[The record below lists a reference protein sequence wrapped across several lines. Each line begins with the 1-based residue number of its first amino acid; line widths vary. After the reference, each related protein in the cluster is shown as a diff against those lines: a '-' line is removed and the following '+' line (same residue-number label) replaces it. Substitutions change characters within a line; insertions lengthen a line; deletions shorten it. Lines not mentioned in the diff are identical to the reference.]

1 MLIPRDFF
9 ARPSVEVAPDLLGC
23 VLEHETA
30 DGLVA
35 VELTE
40 VEAYAGRS
48 DPASHA
54 YRGKT
59 QRNAVMFGPPGHA
72 YVYFT
77 YGMHFCVN
85 MVCLGEEGSASAVLL
100 RAGAIIAGEDL
111 ARARRTRGPVP
122 EGRARI
128 APRDLARGPARLCQA
143 LGIDRSLDGADVCVA
158 GSPLRMLRRG
168 GQPGPFGCAS
178 PGGRNPDPP
187 WNPPQDCH
195 RTPGRG
201 EQRRRDPL
209 AVLVRR
215 GPDRLGVPGACAPAT
230 QTGYP
235 LTARW
240 WHHAGVDDII
250 DELSWRGLIA
260 VSTDLDELRLAL
272 KSGRVTL
279 YGGFD
284 PTAPG
289 LHIGNLVL
297 LVTMRRLQLAGHRPI
312 GLVGGATGLIGDPSG
327 KSAER
332 VLNPAELVAEWVE
345 RIRGE
350 VSRFLDF
357 DAGESS
363 ALIVSN
369 LDWTAPMHVLDFLRD
384 IGKHFSVNRMLD
396 RESVKARLEAG
407 GISYTEFS
415 YQLLQ
420 AMDYLELYRRYGC
433 TLQLGG
439 SDQWGNL
446 VAGVGLIRS
455 VESASVHAL
464 ATPLIT
470 KPDGTKY
477 GKTEGGAIWLSADLM
492 SPYAFYQFWLNVSD
506 AEVPN
511 LLRVFSFKSRE
522 EIDQLVRESTERPAA
537 RIGQRALAEEVT
549 TLVHGAEETQRAIAA
564 SRALFGQGSL
574 TDLDERTL
582 AAVAAEVR
590 AAEIPGDGGL
600 PPVANLMVAA
610 GVAPTV
616 SAARRTI
623 AEGGAYLNNQKVTD
637 EKAVPGAD
645 DLLHGRYLIL
655 RRGKRTVGAVE
666 VYSRGQV
673 VGYRTRRP
681 ISPSA

>member
-1 MLIPRDFF
+1 M
-9 ARPSVEVAPDLLGC
+9 
-23 VLEHETA
+23 
-30 DGLVA
+30 
-35 VELTE
+35 
-40 VEAYAGRS
+40 
-48 DPASHA
+48 
-54 YRGKT
+54 
-59 QRNAVMFGPPGHA
+59 
-72 YVYFT
+72 
-77 YGMHFCVN
+77 
-85 MVCLGEEGSASAVLL
+85 
-100 RAGAIIAGEDL
+100 
-111 ARARRTRGPVP
+111 
-122 EGRARI
+122 
-128 APRDLARGPARLCQA
+128 
-143 LGIDRSLDGADVCVA
+143 
-158 GSPLRMLRRG
+158 
-168 GQPGPFGCAS
+168 
-178 PGGRNPDPP
+178 
-187 WNPPQDCH
+187 
-195 RTPGRG
+195 
-201 EQRRRDPL
+201 
-209 AVLVRR
+209 
-215 GPDRLGVPGACAPAT
+215 
-230 QTGYP
+230 
-235 LTARW
+235 
-240 WHHAGVDDII
+240 DDII

-260 VSTDLDELRLAL
+260 VSTDLGELRAAL
-272 KSGRVTL
+272 NSGRVTC
-279 YGGFD
+279 YAGFD

-289 LHIGNLVL
+289 LHIGHLAL
-297 LVTMRRLQLAGHRPI
+297 LVTLRRLQLAGHRPI

-332 VLNPAELVAEWVE
+332 VLNPADVVAGWVE

-350 VSRFLDF
+350 VARFLEF

-369 LDWTAPMHVLDFLRD
+369 LEWTGAMTALEFLRD

-396 RESVKARLEAG
+396 RESVKARLEGG

-420 AMDYLELYRRYGC
+420 ALDFLELYRRNGC

-455 VESASVHAL
+455 VESGSAHAL
-464 ATPLIT
+464 AIPLIT

-477 GKTEGGAIWLSADLM
+477 GKTEGGAIWISADLM

-522 EIDQLVRESTERPAA
+522 EIGQLVKESNERPAA

-582 AAVAAEVR
+582 AAVAVEVR
-590 AAEIPGDGGL
+590 AAQVSGNGGL
-600 PPVANLMVAA
+600 PPVANLMAAA
-610 GVAPTV
+610 GIVPTV
-616 SAARRTI
+616 SEARRAI
-623 AEGGAYLNNQKVTD
+623 AGGGAYLNNQKVTD
-637 EKAVPGAD
+637 ERAAPGAE

-666 VYSRGQV
+666 VVPES
-673 VGYRTRRP
+673 
-681 ISPSA
+681 

>member
-1 MLIPRDFF
+1 
-9 ARPSVEVAPDLLGC
+9 
-23 VLEHETA
+23 
-30 DGLVA
+30 
-35 VELTE
+35 
-40 VEAYAGRS
+40 
-48 DPASHA
+48 
-54 YRGKT
+54 
-59 QRNAVMFGPPGHA
+59 
-72 YVYFT
+72 
-77 YGMHFCVN
+77 
-85 MVCLGEEGSASAVLL
+85 
-100 RAGAIIAGEDL
+100 
-111 ARARRTRGPVP
+111 
-122 EGRARI
+122 
-128 APRDLARGPARLCQA
+128 
-143 LGIDRSLDGADVCVA
+143 
-158 GSPLRMLRRG
+158 
-168 GQPGPFGCAS
+168 
-178 PGGRNPDPP
+178 
-187 WNPPQDCH
+187 
-195 RTPGRG
+195 
-201 EQRRRDPL
+201 
-209 AVLVRR
+209 
-215 GPDRLGVPGACAPAT
+215 
-230 QTGYP
+230 
-235 LTARW
+235 
-240 WHHAGVDDII
+240 VDDII

-260 VSTDLDELRLAL
+260 VSTDIDELRAAL
-272 KSGRVTL
+272 NSGRVTV
-279 YGGFD
+279 YCGFD

-289 LHIGNLVL
+289 LHIGNLVQL
-297 LVTMRRLQLAGHRPI
+297 LTLRRLQLAGHRPI

-332 VLNPAELVAEWVE
+332 VLNPAEVVARWVD

-357 DAGESS
+357 DAGETS
-363 ALIVSN
+363 ALVVSN
-369 LDWTAPMHVLDFLRD
+369 LDWTAPMTALEFLRD

-396 RESVKARLEAG
+396 RESVRARLEAG

-420 AMDYLELYRRYGC
+420 AMDFLELYRRYGC

-492 SPYAFYQFWLNVSD
+492 PPYAFYQFWLNVSD
-506 AEVPN
+506 AEVPG
-511 LLRVFSFKSRE
+511 LLRVFSFKTRE
-522 EIDQLVRESTERPAA
+522 EIDELVRESTERPAA

-549 TLVHGAEETQRAIAA
+549 TLVHGADEAGRAIAA

-590 AAEIPGDGGL
+590 AAQVPRNGGL
-600 PPVANLMVAA
+600 PPVANMMAAA

-616 SAARRTI
+616 SAARRAI
-623 AEGGAYLNNQKVTD
+623 AGGGAYLNNHKVTD
-637 EKAVPGAD
+637 ERAVPGAE

-666 VYSRGQV
+666 VVPAG
-673 VGYRTRRP
+673 
-681 ISPSA
+681 